1 MKDLSCLSKAL
12 TSTQC
17 VCMAIKSASFNN
29 SDHTFYKKR
38 VLRSYERHVNSLLF
52 SFIFDSYVFPSFLGF

>member
-29 SDHTFYKKR
+29 SDHTFYKKKGFEE
-38 VLRSYERHVNSLLF
+38 LRKTCKFSSLLF
-52 SFIFDSYVFPSFLGF
+52 YI